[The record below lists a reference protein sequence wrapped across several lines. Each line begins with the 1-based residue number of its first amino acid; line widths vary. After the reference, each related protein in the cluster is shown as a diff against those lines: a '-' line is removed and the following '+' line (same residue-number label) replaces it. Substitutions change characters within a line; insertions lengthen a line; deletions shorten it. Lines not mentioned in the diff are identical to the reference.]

1 MRAGR
6 AAVLLALGLPVCA
19 AGFGCQSFPDPP
31 VSFVAGLRVLG
42 IKADPPEAAPGGT
55 AAITALA
62 VDTSGAAPDA
72 TWSACFA
79 PPMAGQ
85 AVNPDCVQPSGSSS
99 DLQPVGQGLS
109 ITATMPAVDPAALGA
124 PDVTGGVYLPLVG
137 DVRDAAGGVAA
148 VYRWRLAGSGA
159 PNANPTLATVYRLDP
174 GGSPVTLDAAS
185 PLPVA
190 AGDALSLGTTFAP
203 GSAEDYTRAD
213 GTPVTEVLTTS
224 WFCTAGTLSVEKTSA
239 VQPETVLRLDQRLP
253 PSGSAID
260 LWAVARDERGG
271 TDFAHRVLLMK

>member
-6 AAVLLALGLPVCA
+6 PAAVLA
-19 AGFGCQSFPDPP
+19 AVAASVVGCQSFPDPP

-42 IKADPPEAAPGGT
+42 IKADPPEAAPGGS
-55 AAITALA
+55 AAIVALA
-62 VDTSGAAPDA
+62 VDTSGATPDA
-72 TWSACFA
+72 AWSACVA
-79 PPMAGQ
+79 PPLAGQ
-85 AVNPDCVQPSGSSS
+85 PVNPDCVRPGAAP
-99 DLQPVGQGLS
+99 DLQPVGRGLEF
-109 ITATMPAVDPAALGA
+109 TATMPAVDAATLGA

-137 DVRDAAGGVAA
+137 DVRDAGGGLAA
-148 VYRWRLAGSGA
+148 VYRWRVAGSGA
-159 PNANPTLATVYRLDP
+159 ANANPAIATVYRLDP
-174 GGSPVTLDAAS
+174 SGTAVALDQASPV
-185 PLPVA
+185 PVA
-190 AGDALSLGTTFAP
+190 AGDALSLGTTFAA
-203 GSAEDYTRAD
+203 GSAEPYTRVD
-213 GTPVTEVLTTS
+213 GTEVTELLTTS